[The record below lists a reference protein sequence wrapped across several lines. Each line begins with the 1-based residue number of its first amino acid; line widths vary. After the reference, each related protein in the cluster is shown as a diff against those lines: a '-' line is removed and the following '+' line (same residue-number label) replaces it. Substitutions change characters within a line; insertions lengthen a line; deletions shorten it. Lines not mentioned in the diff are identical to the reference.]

1 VTIAL
6 NNDRLGAHKEAG
18 GSLQAMKHGKKYNA
32 AYKKVDKTKE
42 YSLVEAIE
50 FLKANK
56 ISKFDET
63 LEIAVVLG
71 IDPKKSEQA
80 VRGSVVLPHGLGKT
94 TRVLVFAQ
102 GDRETEAK
110 EAGADF
116 VGGDDLAKK
125 ITEGWLD
132 FDAVVAA
139 PDMMKVVGKLGKIL
153 GTRGLMPNPKTGTV
167 TMEVGKAVKD
177 LKKGKADFKI
187 DKAGILHSSL
197 GKLSF
202 ETAKLAENTKA
213 FMEAVNKAKPQTA
226 KGLYIK
232 KVYLTSTMGQGLKIN
247 QNDLR

>member
-1 VTIAL
+1 
-6 NNDRLGAHKEAG
+6 
-18 GSLQAMKHGKKYNA
+18 MKHGKKYRA
-32 AYKKVDKTKE
+32 AYKKADKTKE
-42 YSLVEAIE
+42 YGLVEAIE

-63 LEIAVVLG
+63 VEAAVVLG
-71 IDPKKSEQA
+71 IDPKKSEQN
-80 VRGSVVLPHGLGKT
+80 VRGSVVLPNGLGKT
-94 TRVLVFAQ
+94 VRVLAFAQ
-102 GDRETEAK
+102 GDKEAEAK

-116 VGGDDLAKK
+116 VGGDDMAKK

-132 FDAVVAA
+132 FDSVVAT

-167 TMEVGKAVKD
+167 TMEIGKAVKD

-187 DKAGILHSSL
+187 EKAGILHAAL

-202 ETAKLAENTKA
+202 ETQKIAENTKA
-213 FMEAVNKAKPQTA
+213 FMEAVNKAKPQSA
-226 KGLYIK
+226 KGQYLK

-247 QNDLR
+247 QNEFKHE